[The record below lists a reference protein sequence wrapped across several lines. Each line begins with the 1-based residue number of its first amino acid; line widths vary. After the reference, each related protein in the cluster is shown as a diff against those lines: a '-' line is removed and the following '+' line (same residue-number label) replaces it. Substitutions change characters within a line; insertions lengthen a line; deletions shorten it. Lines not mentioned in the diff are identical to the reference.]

1 MARKSRKKTNENIV
15 TTNRKKY
22 SVGIYT
28 RLSSLTEIKKDESSI
43 ENQINIILDYIKD
56 NEEFSLCEIYS
67 DTNTTGTNF
76 ERTGFEKL
84 LEDIKSGKINCVIV
98 KDLSRFGRNY
108 IECGTYLE
116 KIFPYIGVRFIA
128 INDNYD
134 SNNQNSSEILMMNL
148 KNIVNELYAKDISK
162 KIISAIKEKQKK
174 GEYIGN
180 FAPYGYLKSP
190 DNKNKLIVNEE
201 TSHIIQKI
209 FDLRLNGY
217 SYNKITKALNDEK
230 ILSPYAY
237 LYKNGILKN
246 EKYKNTNWI
255 EPTIKNILS
264 NQVYIG
270 NIVSN
275 YAKIKN
281 THKPIISED
290 VFYKVQEIN
299 KNVLK
304 TYNEKQKTNIKL
316 KKKKT
321 ENIFKGLIKCG
332 CCSKNLIRREKFKNT
347 KNGVSIYR
355 FFECYYS
362 DKKQCEF
369 KESVKED
376 FIKELVFVQIK
387 KQIEIALDLEK
398 LINKNNMAIH
408 FTKEKLTNSLEK
420 IEVEICKI
428 QNLYKKIYEDY
439 ALNILD
445 EKEYFFLKNSYNEKE
460 IKLKDEREKI
470 EKDLTSIDNNLNKD
484 NKYLKNF
491 LKFKNSKVLTKELLN
506 ILVKEIVVYDK
517 TTIKITF
524 NYADEYNK
532 IYTEINE
539 IERSLK
545 NAI

>member
-1 MARKSRKKTNENIV
+1 MARKSRKKTNENII
-15 TTNRKKY
+15 TTNRNKY

-28 RLSSLTEIKKDESSI
+28 RLSSLTEVKKDESSI
-43 ENQINIILDYIKD
+43 ENQINIILGYIKGK
-56 NEEFSLCEIYS
+56 EEFNLCEIYS
-67 DTNTTGTNF
+67 DTNRTGTNF
-76 ERTGFEKL
+76 ERSGFENL
-84 LEDIKSGKINCVIV
+84 LEDIKRGKVNCVIV

-162 KIISAIKEKQKK
+162 KIISAIKEKQRK

-201 TSHIIQKI
+201 TSYIIQKI

-264 NQVYIG
+264 NEVYIG

-299 KNVLK
+299 ENVLK

-321 ENIFKGLIKCG
+321 ENIFKGIIKCG
-332 CCSKNLIRREKFKNT
+332 CCGKNLIRRERFKNT

-362 DKKQCEF
+362 DRQKCEL
-369 KESVKED
+369 KESIKED

-387 KQIEIALDLEK
+387 RQIEIALNLEE
-398 LINKNNMAIH
+398 LINKNNMVIH
-408 FTKEKLTNSLEK
+408 FTKEKITNSLEK

-439 ALNILD
+439 ALKILD
-445 EKEYFFLKNSYNEKE
+445 EKEYFFLKDSYNEKE
-460 IKLKDEREKI
+460 INLKEEREKI
-470 EKDLTSIDNNLNKD
+470 EKNLTSIDDNLNKD

-491 LKFKNSKVLTKELLN
+491 LKFKNSKILTKELLN

-539 IERSLK
+539 IERSFK

>member
-15 TTNRKKY
+15 TTNRNKY

-56 NEEFSLCEIYS
+56 KEEFSLCEIYS

-217 SYNKITKALNDEK
+217 SYNKITKTLNDEK

-275 YAKIKN
+275 YGKIKN

-332 CCSKNLIRREKFKNT
+332 CCGKNLIRREKFKNT

-387 KQIEIALDLEK
+387 KQIEIGLDLEK
-398 LINKNNMAIH
+398 LINKNNMAIY

-445 EKEYFFLKNSYNEKE
+445 EKEYFFLKNSYNKKE
-460 IKLKDEREKI
+460 IKLKDEMEKI
-470 EKDLTSIDNNLNKD
+470 EKDLTYIDNNLNKD